1 MTKRKQRHYSRD
13 ELVRMGKF
21 QREALDVSAG
31 TMKLVTLIVLSEKFE
46 FDKDLLNEF
55 VDAFEDV
62 LAYYNNSDDYQA
74 RLMEWNDYIWETAG
88 IRILPKKG
96 DTCDTT
102 STK

>member
-1 MTKRKQRHYSRD
+1 MMKRKQRHYSRD
-13 ELVRMGKF
+13 ELVRMGKL

-31 TMKLVTLIVLSEKFE
+31 AMKLVTLIVLSEKFE
-46 FDKDLLNEF
+46 FDADLLNEF

-74 RLMEWNDYIWETAG
+74 RLMEWNDYIWEIAG

-96 DTCDTT
+96 ETP
-102 STK
+102 K